1 MATHSSI
8 LAQRICKADLSNLVS
23 TLRLIVAKGLA
34 YLSEAMSHAMQGHAR
49 LAGHD
54 GELRKK
60 HGLLDEGMANH
71 FCVLATKT
79 P

>member
-8 LAQRICKADLSNLVS
+8 RAQRICKADLSNLVS
-23 TLRLIVAKGLA
+23 TLSLIVAKGLA

-54 GELRKK
+54 GEL
-60 HGLLDEGMANH
+60 
-71 FCVLATKT
+71 
-79 P
+79 